1 MEKKMADGGS
11 SKVRA
16 GVSRRQF
23 VLGATTLGALGML
36 GGCTPSQ
43 PSPSP
48 VSAEA
53 NDRSGNGGQS
63 AGADDAGTPAQAV
76 RRHAAELN
84 PQVAPESQ
92 GSASMEHIFSE
103 WKLGSLTLPNR
114 IVKSAAG
121 RRGQWGKGL
130 DGPEPVNYYAG
141 MARGGAKM
149 IFMDDI
155 PEMYKSFQADPG
167 VGKIVGWTDEQFKT
181 LIDAVHAEGSKFG
194 YQLASMGLSFSG
206 FVPTGAMFDSSGCVD
221 MAHDEIEL
229 FIQETVDAAVKLK
242 ELGFDAIEINAAGE
256 NVGQTFLSRN
266 RNKRDDEYGPQ
277 SIENRARFLVETI
290 EGIKAACGSD
300 FPVQVLI
307 NGIEEND
314 QSLGDNALYTTVE
327 ENIEICKLLE
337 AAGADSLHIRIGP
350 SGQHVCEFAGD
361 LYFTGYGIEGTTG
374 YGTQFDFSRHWQG
387 KLKADRLGLGVMTN
401 VAAEIKQAVSIP
413 VGCVTYMDPAQDPA
427 FFDGLIADGK
437 LDFIIMNRPLGVD
450 FEYVNKLEE
459 GRLDEIAPCT
469 RCMHCHFDFDR
480 DGKLDPHCRVNAA
493 GFRAYRDAMPEGF
506 DPLPVDSPKN
516 VMVVGGGPA
525 GMEAARIAAQRGH
538 SVTLYEKKGSVGG
551 LLEFAHLVK
560 GPHENLDDLLSYLS
574 GQLDRAGV
582 TVVTGQ
588 EVTRDIIKEQAP
600 DYIVLA
606 TGGVR
611 PTSGIA
617 GTASTPV
624 ISLPDFMAAETGD
637 NVVICGS
644 NAQAV
649 DAAMY
654 LMAQGKMV
662 HLVTDKPA
670 SAFGCGH
677 SSWVKTFE
685 LPIMKAMGV
694 RFWPEAD
701 VVGVEDGAAV
711 IASSA
716 GVEVTVP
723 CSCVIEAMDME
734 PDTSLIDGLGIEAA
748 AVGDC
753 ADPYN
758 ISNAIFTG
766 NLAARHI

>member
-1 MEKKMADGGS
+1 MKEKKAFAREVLAEGAAS
-11 SKVRA
+11 
-16 GVSRRQF
+16 VSRRQF
-23 VLGATTLGALGML
+23 MFGAAAVGALGVL
-36 GGCTPSQ
+36 GGCSPTQSQ
-43 PSPSP
+43 QQAEASIDANASE
-48 VSAEA
+48 VSAA
-53 NDRSGNGGQS
+53 DPGDVARS
-63 AGADDAGTPAQAV
+63 V
-76 RRHAAELN
+76 RKHAAELN
-84 PQVAPESQ
+84 IQAEQTGRSES
-92 GSASMEHIFSE
+92 SMEHIFSP
-103 WKLGSLTLPNR
+103 WKLGSLELPNR

-121 RRGQWGKGL
+121 RRGQWSQGL
-130 DGPEPVNYYAG
+130 AGPEPVNYYAG

-155 PEMYKSFQADPG
+155 PELYKSFQADPG
-167 VGKIVGWTDEQFKT
+167 PGKITDWTDEQFKT
-181 LIDAVHAEGSKFG
+181 LIDAVHGEGAKFG
-194 YQLASMGLSFSG
+194 YQLATMGVLFSG
-206 FVPTGAMFDSSGCVD
+206 FTPTPGAMFVTSTCMD
-221 MAHDEIEL
+221 MAHDEIKL
-229 FIQETVDAAVKLK
+229 FIEETIEAAKKLQS
-242 ELGFDAIEINAAGE
+242 LGFDAVEINAAGE

-277 SIENRARFLVETI
+277 SIENRARFLVEMI
-290 EGIKAACGSD
+290 QGIKGACGKD

-307 NGIEEND
+307 NGVEEND
-314 QSLGDNALYTTVE
+314 RSLGDNALYTTVE

-337 AAGADSLHIRIGP
+337 QAGADSLHIRIGP
-350 SGQHVCEFAGD
+350 SGQHVCEFAAD

-387 KLKADRLGLGVMTN
+387 KLKTDQSGLGLMTN

-437 LDFIIMNRPLGVD
+437 IDFILMNRPLGVD
-450 FEYVNKLEE
+450 FDYVSKLEQ
-459 GRLDEIAPCT
+459 GRIDEIAPCT
-469 RCMHCHFDFDR
+469 RCMHCHFDNDR
-480 DGKLDPHCRVNAA
+480 EGQLDPHCRVNAA
-493 GFRAYRDAMPEGF
+493 GFRAYREAMPEGF
-506 DPLPVDSPKN
+506 EPLPAESSKN

-538 SVTLYEKKGSVGG
+538 KVTLYEKKASVGG
-551 LLEFAHLVK
+551 LLEFAHMVK
-560 GPHENLDDLLSYLS
+560 GPHENLDDLLAYLS
-574 GQLDRAGV
+574 GQLERSGV
-582 TVVTGQ
+582 EVVTGQ
-588 EVTRDIIKEQAP
+588 EVTKEFIKEQGP
-600 DYIVLA
+600 DYVILA

-611 PTSGIA
+611 PSSGIA
-617 GTASTPV
+617 GTAQTPV
-624 ISLPDFMAAETGD
+624 VSLPDFMAADTGD

-662 HLVTDKPA
+662 HLVTDQPA
-670 SAFGCGH
+670 NAFGCGH

-685 LPIMKAMGV
+685 MPIMKAMGV

-701 VVGVEDGAAV
+701 VVGIGDGTAT
-711 IASSA
+711 IESSA
-716 GVEVTVP
+716 GVKVEVP
-723 CSCVIEAMDME
+723 CSCVVEAMDMQRNDQMIE
-734 PDTSLIDGLGIEAA
+734 GLGIEAA

-753 ADPYN
+753 SDPYN